1 MQKDVFCA
9 RPFEFFEVD
18 AEGDAWVCCQDWL
31 DTPIGNL
38 RNNSL
43 MEVWNSPVAQDIRRS
58 ILDGSYK
65 YCNHNTCPKIVSN
78 SLVEIKN
85 LTSPYRKKIAAERPL
100 VLDNGP
106 LTLNLGYDNS
116 CNLFCRSCRP
126 HLIVLQ
132 GDEFAI
138 AEMMQK
144 KVLAE
149 GFSNAKRAIITGHG
163 DAIASKLFRQLLR
176 ELDAKQ
182 YPELRIDLMTNG
194 LLFTPYIWES
204 FSKCHKAIRSVSI
217 SIDAAT
223 EPTYK
228 INRSNGDF
236 NKLLRNLEF
245 ISTLR
250 TSEKIS
256 FYEISF
262 VVQRNNY
269 GEMKSFV
276 ELGRRLSCDTVLF
289 MKIIN
294 WGCGTYNAEQF
305 KEVAIHEPGHPEH
318 LSFKE
323 VLKDPIFGD
332 PIVNLSNLSNLRAV
346 AASV

>member
-1 MQKDVFCA
+1 MEQDVFCA

-18 AEGDAWVCCQDWL
+18 AEGAAWVCCQDWL
-31 DTPIGNL
+31 DTSIGDL
-38 RNNSL
+38 RTHSL

-58 ILDGSYK
+58 ILDGSFK

-78 SLVEIKN
+78 SLVQIKN
-85 LTSPYRKKIAAERPL
+85 LTNPYRKKIAAERPV
-100 VLDNGP
+100 VLENGP

-116 CNLFCRSCRP
+116 CNLSCRSCRP

-132 GDEFAI
+132 GGEFAS
-138 AEMMQK
+138 AELMQK

-176 ELDAKQ
+176 ELDAGQ
-182 YPELRIDLMTNG
+182 YPDLRIDLMTNG
-194 LLFTPYIWES
+194 LLFTPAIWES
-204 FSKCHKAIRSVSI
+204 FSKSHKAIRSVSI
-217 SIDAAT
+217 SIDAAS
-223 EPTYK
+223 ERTYK

-236 NKLLRNLEF
+236 HKLLRNLEF

-256 FYEISF
+256 FFEISF
-262 VVQRNNY
+262 VVQGNNY

-276 ELGRRLSCDTVLF
+276 ELGKNLSCDTVLF
-289 MKIIN
+289 QQIIN

-305 KEVAIHEPGHPEH
+305 KEVSVHEPQHPEH
-318 LSFKE
+318 RAFKD

-332 PIVNLSNLSNLRAV
+332 PIVNLSNLSNLRA
-346 AASV
+346 AE